1 MPALL
6 SFLASPYSSRM
17 RIDLTLSIRVS
28 ALQLN
33 GKQCT
38 ELPLY
43 TLLRLRKM
51 ISRRRSDPLQE
62 LARSLHG
69 HELCLREGMG
79 TLMSCHILRPS
90 LFRGPCI
97 LVCRSTTPH
106 PQ

>member
-1 MPALL
+1 MHALL

-33 GKQCT
+33 SKQGP

-51 ISRRRSDPLQE
+51 ISRRRSNPLQE
-62 LARSLHG
+62 LARSRHG
-69 HELCLREGMG
+69 HD
-79 TLMSCHILRPS
+79 
-90 LFRGPCI
+90 LF
-97 LVCRSTTPH
+97 
-106 PQ
+106 